1 RLRLPNSE
9 AAMCPTLDE
18 TWRNHIRTGKIL
30 EEFTIVNCCVSVT
43 LSIIN
48 IAHSSRS
55 IPPAA

>member
-1 RLRLPNSE
+1 
-9 AAMCPTLDE
+9 MCPTLDE
-18 TWRNHIRTGKIL
+18 TWRDHLRTGKIL